1 MSDTGAMSKVTGWL
15 AVVSTVV
22 TVTLTVLNAH
32 WSREADEKAQALNEQ
47 LQQRE
52 QELKLQQLQLDAG
65 KDKLARYSFVQ
76 NLFSG
81 VLGQNPAQKNLT
93 VNLIALA
100 LTPDEAQKLFSGL
113 EGSENQA
120 AKEVGSL
127 GNTVALS
134 SLILQMNDAVK
145 ENRIGA
151 VDQLIKNYRTN
162 SAAVDQAIKLIEQ
175 PQLATLNASGRIN
188 VLFFLRSTDPSAW
201 SEESIDRTEKAIA
214 DIRSRSKSGIE
225 IGEQTDDALSKLSA
239 FVKSIRG

>member
-1 MSDTGAMSKVTGWL
+1 MLESGMVGKVTGWL
-15 AVVSTVV
+15 AVISTVV
-22 TVTLTVLNAH
+22 TVTLTVLNAQ
-32 WSREADEKAQALNEQ
+32 WSREADAKAQALNKR

-100 LTPDEAQKLFSGL
+100 LTSDEAQKLFSGL

-127 GNTVALS
+127 GNTVALGG
-134 SLILQMNDAVK
+134 LILQMNDAVK
-145 ENRIGA
+145 ESRIGA
-151 VDQLIKNYRTN
+151 VDQLIRNYKTN

-175 PQLATLNASGRIN
+175 PQLASLSASGRIN
-188 VLFFLRSTDPSAW
+188 VLFFLRSTDPSTW
-201 SEESIDRTEKAIA
+201 SQDSISRAEKAISE
-214 DIRSRSKSGIE
+214 IRNRSKSGIE
-225 IGEQTDDALSKLSA
+225 IGAQTDDALSKLSA
-239 FVKSIRG
+239 FLKSIRG